1 MYSPFL
7 NNLNMKLLRLF
18 CFVLLLSA
26 ALPMWADEELIDL
39 SAQGFENAQAVTSV
53 VGESV
58 SLTFAEGT
66 NKTTSPAY
74 YHKGT
79 AVRLYQ
85 DNTLTITAL
94 AGFKISSITFVVSG
108 TNKLTASMFNKGT
121 FTPSTGVWSSVG
133 NVASLT
139 IKPDRAVWIQSLT
152 VEYAL
157 SADGPSGPA
166 DADVSFAQKSMTLSV
181 GEART
186 NKILKP
192 EELTVSYASADETVA
207 TVDHATGLVTAIA
220 VGTTTIMASW
230 QAVEGKYN
238 AGSVSYMLKV
248 ETDATQGALLY
259 ESWSKSSAKTDGN
272 SAMDHFS
279 SVLDSDQWGA
289 FSNVFQGAGQCG
301 KLGSAK
307 ATGSMKTKSLALTG
321 DGVLTFRI
329 RKYGN
334 DSGRLKVSV
343 SGATIDGDN
352 QFAPA
357 SATDW
362 TDCTVKLTGGRGEVV
377 LTLATTTKRM
387 YIDDI
392 MLMAAPPA
400 TVALTIGHAGAV
412 SFSSRAA
419 LDFSESDVRA
429 YVVTARSDGSFLRR
443 QVMRVPANTGLVVE
457 GAEGRYDI
465 PVADSAPAISDNL
478 LRPTSEGV
486 FTVGNDYGRV
496 YGLFLSYKSQKVGFQ
511 MKQADFTFAEGKSY
525 LYLEENNDA
534 KSIIYVD
541 DETTSIW
548 PQTGEKG
555 ASEQRYTL
563 TGQRVGRDYRGVVI
577 VNGKKM
583 LNR

>member
-1 MYSPFL
+1 
-7 NNLNMKLLRLF
+7 MKELRLL
-18 CFVLLLSA
+18 CFSLLLA
-26 ALPMWADEELIDL
+26 AAVPLWAEQESISLG
-39 SAQGFENAQAVTSV
+39 AQGFENGAQVTSV

-58 SLTFAEGT
+58 VLAFDAGKNQMS
-66 NKTTSPAY
+66 SPDY
-74 YHKGT
+74 YAKGS
-79 AVRLYQ
+79 AVRVYQ
-85 DNTLTITAL
+85 DNTLTITAR
-94 AGFKISSITFVVSG
+94 AGYRFSAIEFTVSG
-108 TNKLTASMFNKGT
+108 SNALTQEMFSSGSYNKQTRRWKNSAD
-121 FTPSTGVWSSVG
+121 VSV
-133 NVASLT
+133 LT
-139 IKPDRAVWIQSLT
+139 IKPTAAVWFQALT
-152 VEYAL
+152 VEYVL
-157 SADGPSGPA
+157 SADEPTGPIDPQVG
-166 DADVSFAQKSMTLSV
+166 FALKTMSLPVGQK
-181 GEART
+181 RT
-186 NKILKP
+186 NVLSRP
-192 EELTVSYASADETVA
+192 EDLTVTFASGNERVA
-207 TVDHATGLVTAIA
+207 TVDATTGLVEAVA
-220 VGTTTIMASW
+220 VGQATITASW
-230 QAVEGKYN
+230 AAVEGVYN
-238 AGSVSYMLKV
+238 AGTASFVLTV
-248 ETDATQGALLY
+248 TDEGAVTGQLLY
-259 ESWSKSSAKTDGN
+259 ESWSHSSAKSDALSTMG
-272 SAMDHFS
+272 SFS
-279 SVLDSDQWGA
+279 TNLDSDEWAA
-289 FSNVFQGAGQCG
+289 FSNVFQGANQCG
-301 KLGSAK
+301 KLGTAK
-307 ATGSMKTKSLALTG
+307 AAGSMKTRELALTG

-329 RKYGN
+329 RKFGS
-334 DSGRLKVSV
+334 DDGKLKVSV
-343 SGATIDGDN
+343 AGATIAGDYL
-352 QFAPA
+352 FAPA
-357 SATDW
+357 SEDAW
-362 TDCTVKLTGGRGEVV
+362 TDCTVKLLSGNGKVV
-377 LTLATTTKRM
+377 LTLATTGKRM

-392 MLMAAPPA
+392 VLTEAGPA
-400 TVALTIGHAGAV
+400 SVELKIGHAGAV
-412 SFSSRAA
+412 SFSSRSA

-478 LRPTSEGV
+478 LRPTSEGA